1 MRSFIAVSTLA
12 AAGLASFAQA
22 YTAPGAQTWGPLLTP
37 DTSDPVTQGQTALV
51 TWDPE
56 SHPTDGVTVSLVL
69 CHGPSTNCVDSPTAI
84 ASGIP
89 AAQKS
94 YSWNVPCDLAA
105 GTQNTD
111 TGYGML
117 IIVDGTGE
125 FQFSTQF
132 SVLANS
138 SCSGGS
144 GGSSSSSSSA
154 SASSSSASV
163 VSSTTTAPVSSSTV
177 STSSGSSWGSSTSRN
192 HSQSSTSVNSSGSA
206 SATTNT
212 SSSAA
217 SGSSATSTPA
227 SSTVVVSGTSTYTV
241 VASGTTTF
249 ASASPMSA
257 TSSAAQSTF
266 TGGAAPQ
273 AGLSGAGLVIAGA
286 FAVLAI
292 LSALINMYKNI

>member
-1 MRSFIAVSTLA
+1 MHSAIVIA
-12 AAGLASFAQA
+12 AAGLASLAQA
-22 YTAPGAQTWGPLLTP
+22 YTTPGAQTWGPLLTP

-69 CHGPSTNCVDSPTAI
+69 CHGPSTNCVDASTAI

-94 YSWNVPCDLAA
+94 YSWDVPCDLAA

-125 FQFSTQF
+125 YQFSTQF

-138 SCSGGS
+138 SCGS
-144 GGSSSSSSSA
+144 GSSSSSSSA
-154 SASSSSASV
+154 SSSSSSASASV
-163 VSSTTTAPVSSSTV
+163 VTSSASTTTSSAS
-177 STSSGSSWGSSTSRN
+177 STSSGSLWGSTTKNHSLSSTS
-192 HSQSSTSVNSSGSA
+192 TSSSGSA
-206 SATTNT
+206 SETTT
-212 SSSAA
+212 TSAA
-217 SGSSATSTPA
+217 SGSSAASTETAA

-249 ASASPMSA
+249 ASATQAST
-257 TSSAAQSTF
+257 TSSAPASTF

-273 AGLSGAGLVIAGA
+273 AGLSGAGLIIAGA
-286 FAVLAI
+286 FAVLA
-292 LSALINMYKNI
+292 M

>member
-1 MRSFIAVSTLA
+1 MHSLIVASTLA

-132 SVLANS
+132 SVLANL

-144 GGSSSSSSSA
+144 SGSSSSSSSA
-154 SASSSSASV
+154 SASSSSSASV
-163 VSSTTTAPVSSSTV
+163 VSSTSTAPASSSTV

-192 HSQSSTSVNSSGSA
+192 HSQSSTSVNSSSSA
-206 SATTNT
+206 SAATTT
-212 SSSAA
+212 SAA

-249 ASASPMSA
+249 ASATPVSA
-257 TSSAAQSTF
+257 TSTAAQSTF

-286 FAVLAI
+286 FAVLA
-292 LSALINMYKNI
+292 M